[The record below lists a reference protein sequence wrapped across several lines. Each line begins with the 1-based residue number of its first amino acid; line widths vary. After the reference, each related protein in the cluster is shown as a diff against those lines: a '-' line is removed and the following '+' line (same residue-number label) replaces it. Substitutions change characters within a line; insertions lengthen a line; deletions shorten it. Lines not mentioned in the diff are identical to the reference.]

1 MPDPEQGGEFSA
13 EIERELARDRVLG
26 QIARTNE
33 AEAAAR
39 ARGDAEAATALRR
52 ELVRLMAMLQSL
64 P

>member
-1 MPDPEQGGEFSA
+1 MPDPEKDDDFA
-13 EIERELARDRVLG
+13 TEIERGLARDRVLG

-39 ARGDAEAATALRR
+39 ARGDAEAAATLRR
-52 ELVRLMAMLQSL
+52 ELARLMATLQSL